1 MSILKN
7 IIDNKN
13 KIQLF
18 LENLNCDLDKWF
30 VYNCATGDNPTLR
43 KFSHKMS
50 YRIMNNN
57 TETFKSRFLYL
68 KLKKDMVVTCEHYDA
83 IKVDNM
89 DIEKDK
95 YDDIGNGYLRKDLF
109 GELDDLFSNDKIY
122 TVHYI
127 EALGGVDPHRDPW
140 IYDSKYKNIIFY
152 DNLPEDVKL
161 KINGDDISIDSPQN
175 TNFGNDIHSYQFK
188 TRPFPLKILHI
199 DYEDELR

>member
-1 MSILKN
+1 MSILKK

-18 LENLNCDLDKWF
+18 LENLNCDLDNWF

-68 KLKKDMVVTCEHYDA
+68 KIKKDMVVTCEHYDA

-95 YDDIGNGYLRKDLF
+95 YDDIGDGYLRKDLF
-109 GELDDLFSNDKIY
+109 GELGDLFSNDKIY

-152 DNLPEDVKL
+152 DNLPEDAKL

>member
-30 VYNCATGDNPTLR
+30 VYNCTTGDNPTLR

-50 YRIMNNN
+50 YRIMNSN

-68 KLKKDMVVTCEHYDA
+68 KIKKDMVVTCEHYDA

-109 GELDDLFSNDKIY
+109 GELGDLFSNDKIY

-152 DNLPEDVKL
+152 DNLPEDAKL
-161 KINGDDISIDSPQN
+161 KINGDDIPIDSPQN

>member
-1 MSILKN
+1 MSILKK

-18 LENLNCDLDKWF
+18 LENLNCDLDNWF

-68 KLKKDMVVTCEHYDA
+68 KIKKDMVVTCEHYDA

-95 YDDIGNGYLRKDLF
+95 YDDIGDGYLRKDLF
-109 GELDDLFSNDKIY
+109 GELGDLFSNDKIY

-152 DNLPEDVKL
+152 DNLPEDAKL

-199 DYEDELR
+199 DYGLS

>member
-50 YRIMNNN
+50 YRIMNSN

-68 KLKKDMVVTCEHYDA
+68 KIKKDMVVTCEHYDA
-83 IKVDNM
+83 IKVDSM

-109 GELDDLFSNDKIY
+109 GELGDLFSNDKIY

-152 DNLPEDVKL
+152 DNLPEDAKL

-199 DYEDELR
+199 DYEDEC

>member
-1 MSILKN
+1 MSILKK

-68 KLKKDMVVTCEHYDA
+68 KIKKDMVVTCEHYDA

-89 DIEKDK
+89 DIEKEK

>member
-50 YRIMNNN
+50 YRIMNSN

-68 KLKKDMVVTCEHYDA
+68 KIKKDMVVTCEHYDA
-83 IKVDNM
+83 IKVDSM
-89 DIEKDK
+89 DIEKVM
-95 YDDIGNGYLRKDLF
+95 DI
-109 GELDDLFSNDKIY
+109 
-122 TVHYI
+122 
-127 EALGGVDPHRDPW
+127 
-140 IYDSKYKNIIFY
+140 
-152 DNLPEDVKL
+152 
-161 KINGDDISIDSPQN
+161 
-175 TNFGNDIHSYQFK
+175 
-188 TRPFPLKILHI
+188 
-199 DYEDELR
+199 

>member
-50 YRIMNNN
+50 YRIMNSN

-68 KLKKDMVVTCEHYDA
+68 KIKKDMVVTCEHYDA

-95 YDDIGNGYLRKDLF
+95 YDDIGNGYLRKNLF
-109 GELDDLFSNDKIY
+109 GELGDLFSNDKIY

-152 DNLPEDVKL
+152 DNLPEDAKL

>member
-30 VYNCATGDNPTLR
+30 VYNCTTGDNPTLR

-50 YRIMNNN
+50 YRIMNSN

-68 KLKKDMVVTCEHYDA
+68 KIKKDMVVTCEHYDA

-109 GELDDLFSNDKIY
+109 GELGDLFSNDKIY

>member
-1 MSILKN
+1 MSILKKL
-7 IIDNKN
+7 IDNKN

-68 KLKKDMVVTCEHYDA
+68 KIKKDMVVTCEHYDA

-95 YDDIGNGYLRKDLF
+95 YDDIGDGYLRKDLF
-109 GELDDLFSNDKIY
+109 GELGDLFSNDKIY

-152 DNLPEDVKL
+152 DNLPEDAKL

-199 DYEDELR
+199 DYEDELC

>member
-1 MSILKN
+1 MSILKK

-68 KLKKDMVVTCEHYDA
+68 KIKKDMVVTCEHYDA

>member
-1 MSILKN
+1 MSILKQL
-7 IIDNKN
+7 IDNKN

-68 KLKKDMVVTCEHYDA
+68 KIKKDMVVTCEHYDA

-95 YDDIGNGYLRKDLF
+95 YDDIGDGYLRKDLF
-109 GELDDLFSNDKIY
+109 GELENLFSNDKIY

-152 DNLPEDVKL
+152 DNLPEDAKL

>member
-30 VYNCATGDNPTLR
+30 VYNCTTGDNPTLR

-50 YRIMNNN
+50 YRIMNSN

-68 KLKKDMVVTCEHYDA
+68 KIKKDMVVTCEHYDA

-95 YDDIGNGYLRKDLF
+95 YDDIGDGYLRKDLF
-109 GELDDLFSNDKIY
+109 GELGDLFSNDKIY

-152 DNLPEDVKL
+152 DNLPEDAKL

>member
-30 VYNCATGDNPTLR
+30 VYNCTTGDNPTLR

-68 KLKKDMVVTCEHYDA
+68 KIKKDMVVTCEHYDA

-109 GELDDLFSNDKIY
+109 GELGDLFSNDKIY

-199 DYEDELR
+199 DYEDEC